1 MYRYHVEKL
10 VSLLTE
16 IIKVHVDELALN
28 WLLQQPALTENVAKL
43 NASFLLLHL

>member
-1 MYRYHVEKL
+1 M
-10 VSLLTE
+10 LTE

-43 NASFLLLHL
+43 NASFAAMPRKTGK